1 MKQNEKRQAA
11 QRMRIDNKLIEMEKR
26 LEALTLD
33 LAAANRVKPQPGSAV
48 KSDRGLGSSAG
59 NKSPANAENAAELNR
74 VREIIASTGLDL
86 LALKENVDPEV
97 FNRMYSDYAD
107 RQRVS
112 DHRQSL
118 FERNES
124 QHRTDDEQ
132 FDEYLDELYRR
143 ARSRRGTNK
152 DSQDREAAFAEMLA
166 KYPEAYATSMIIAE
180 RAFSAMWS
188 SDPDGV
194 ENYYSMLKEHDNE
207 ITAEVVTDRG
217 IEALPNIEL
226 YMVRQHMLEGHETEA
241 AILTDS
247 LLEHYPES
255 LVFMGGRGRGGRWV
269 TVQEALDRIAAEQ

>member
-1 MKQNEKRQAA
+1 MEKAGQNKLPRLLILVSVVLFCATAFMGYHIFGVMKQNEKRQAA

-166 KYPEAYATSMIIAE
+166 KYPEAYATSMIIA
-180 RAFSAMWS
+180 
-188 SDPDGV
+188 
-194 ENYYSMLKEHDNE
+194 
-207 ITAEVVTDRG
+207 
-217 IEALPNIEL
+217 
-226 YMVRQHMLEGHETEA
+226 
-241 AILTDS
+241 
-247 LLEHYPES
+247 
-255 LVFMGGRGRGGRWV
+255 
-269 TVQEALDRIAAEQ
+269 